1 MSEQTTPPDSPGA
14 LDETEAEVVPA
25 LAYYGKNPRPSA
37 ARTFAVIGCRV
48 LALFV
53 VYVGTVWLGY
63 LIPALLTAVGSG
75 FSGFSGGRGVESLA
89 AVAGPFTAS
98 CVLALL
104 LWWKAEWLADRMI
117 GREIEP
123 VFPGG
128 RQESP
133 PGESTPGETRAL
145 PVSSAP
151 AAPAGGEGGSPSLA
165 QSVALAAVGALVL
178 SAGLPELFR
187 SLFVAVFDRQRDFS
201 AWWRSIDWHG
211 QLWAGVLKCALGF
224 WLLLGS
230 RGVARFVSNL
240 RHVDST
246 RRDGNE
252 GDRMELAGEPA
263 SGGDEGATR

>member
-1 MSEQTTPPDSPGA
+1 M
-14 LDETEAEVVPA
+14 
-25 LAYYGKNPRPSA
+25 
-37 ARTFAVIGCRV
+37 
-48 LALFV
+48 
-53 VYVGTVWLGY
+53 GTVWLGY
-63 LIPALLTAVGSG
+63 LIPALLTAVG
-75 FSGFSGGRGVESLA
+75 SGFSGGRGVESLA

-117 GREIEP
+117 GREIDP

-128 RQESP
+128 RQESS
-133 PGESTPGETRAL
+133 PGESPPGATSAL

-151 AAPAGGEGGSPSLA
+151 AAPAGDEGGSLSLA

-187 SLFVAVFDRQRDFS
+187 SLFVAVFDRQRNFS
-201 AWWRSIDWHG
+201 AWWQSIDWHG

-240 RHVDST
+240 RHVDATAREEDDRGREDSA
-246 RRDGNE
+246 
-252 GDRMELAGEPA
+252 GDRDDRLE
-263 SGGDEGATR
+263 R